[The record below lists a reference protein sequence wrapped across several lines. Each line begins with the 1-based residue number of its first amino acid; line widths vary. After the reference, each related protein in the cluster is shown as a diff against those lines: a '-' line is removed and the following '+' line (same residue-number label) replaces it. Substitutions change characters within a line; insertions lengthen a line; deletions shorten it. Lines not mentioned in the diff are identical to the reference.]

1 MANSEHLD
9 LLESRINFMSL
20 LKFMGI
26 KPKRKL
32 AMPSAIFA
40 NAKFQELLKKRRWG
54 EEFIILNILEIDKYS
69 LSLLPHKGRRLRG

>member
-54 EEFIILNILEIDKYS
+54 E
-69 LSLLPHKGRRLRG
+69 